1 MTSVSTPASASG
13 STSGSAPPAPAA
25 APTTG
30 GPLVP
35 TSRWEPLRRSRWWRH
50 RALYLMLVPG
60 LVWFAIYKYAPMY
73 GIVIAFKDYNLGLG
87 IAASPWADPWYKY
100 FEQFFS
106 SPYFGQ
112 LLRNT
117 FLISVYKI
125 FWGMV
130 PPLLLALLLNEC
142 RRTWLR
148 RWVQTLSYMP
158 HFLSWVIVFGITV
171 AFLSQSTG
179 LVNRTVE
186 SLGGDPIGFLTS
198 NDWFRT
204 VLVGADAW
212 KDLGWGAIIYLAAM
226 IGIDPERYE
235 AARVDGANRLRQI
248 WHVTLPG
255 IRNVVILLL
264 VLRLGHVLE
273 AGFEQVY
280 IFYNVQVYPV
290 ADIIDT
296 WVFRTGLESLNFS
309 LAAAVGLFKAA
320 IGLVLIVLANRMAK
334 RWDGQLW

>member
-1 MTSVSTPASASG
+1 MTRTSALSE
-13 STSGSAPPAPAA
+13 PPAP
-25 APTTG
+25 PTATMDR
-30 GPLVP
+30 PPDPP
-35 TSRWEPLRRSRWWRH
+35 TSSRWVRLSRSKVWRFK
-50 RALYLMLVPG
+50 ALYLMLLPG
-60 LVWFAIYKYAPMY
+60 LIWFAIYKYAPMY
-73 GIVIAFKDYNLGLG
+73 GVIIAFKDYNIGLG
-87 IAASPWADPWYKY
+87 IVGSPWADPWYKY
-100 FEQFFS
+100 FEQFFT

-125 FWGMV
+125 VMGMV
-130 PPLLLALLLNEC
+130 PSLFLALLLNEC
-142 RRTWLR
+142 RLTWMR

-179 LVNRTVE
+179 LVNRT
-186 SLGGDPIGFLTS
+186 LDGFGAGPIDFLTS
-198 NDWFRT
+198 LDWFRW
-204 VLVGADAW
+204 VLVGSDAW

-226 IGIDPERYE
+226 VGIDPQRYE
-235 AARVDGANRLRQI
+235 AARVDGASRLQQI

-264 VLRLGHVLE
+264 VLRLGHILE
-273 AGFEQVY
+273 AGFDQVY

-290 ADIIDT
+290 GDIIDT
-296 WVFRTGLESLNFS
+296 WVFRTGLEQLNFS

-320 IGLVLIVLANRMAK
+320 IGLVLIVVANRLAK

>member
-1 MTSVSTPASASG
+1 MTGVSLSPPRSKPATAAES
-13 STSGSAPPAPAA
+13 PAGVQR
-25 APTTG
+25 T
-30 GPLVP
+30 
-35 TSRWEPLRRSRWWRH
+35 RRSRSKIRRFWP
-50 RALYLMLVPG
+50 LYLMLLPG

-73 GIVIAFKDYNLGLG
+73 GVVIAFKDYNVGLG
-87 IAASPWADPWYKY
+87 ILQSPWADPWYKY

-112 LLRNT
+112 LLTNT
-117 FLISVYKI
+117 FLISVYKL
-125 FWGMV
+125 FWGLV
-130 PPLLLALLLNEC
+130 PPLFLALLLNEC
-142 RRTWLR
+142 RLTWMR

-179 LVNRTVE
+179 LVNRTLNG
-186 SLGGDPIGFLTS
+186 LGADSIGFLTS
-198 NDWFRT
+198 TDWFRT

-226 IGIDPERYE
+226 VGIDPQRYE
-235 AARVDGANRLRQI
+235 AARVDGASRLRQI

-264 VLRLGHVLE
+264 VLRVGHILE

-296 WVFRTGLESLNFS
+296 WVYRTGLENLNFS
-309 LAAAVGLFKAA
+309 LAAAVGLFKAV
-320 IGLVLIVLANRMAK
+320 IGLVLVVAANRMAK